1 MCVCECFCVRIS
13 RNSRQSRSL
22 WDKNLLMPRE
32 AKRCIV
38 YDVQYVCNSVCA
50 LCVQAKQKKIRD
62 KYGDQ
67 DEEERQLR
75 MKILAVRHSHT
86 LTPSHT
92 SHTSHPSLV

>member
-1 MCVCECFCVRIS
+1 MYSMMYSMFVTLCVFVCVC
-13 RNSRQSRSL
+13 
-22 WDKNLLMPRE
+22 
-32 AKRCIV
+32 
-38 YDVQYVCNSVCA
+38 VCA

-86 LTPSHT
+86 LTHPHTLTPSHT
-92 SHTSHPSLV
+92 SLV